1 MEKPNII
8 VINIDGL
15 GYGDIGCYG
24 SERNKTPNID
34 KLAEDIGET
43 TDVAEK
49 FPEQVAKITEVADY
63 YRKELGDDYTGTK
76 GRNCREKG
84 FVKEFGFRTQYDPR
98 HPYMIALYDLDD
110 AKEKK

>member
-8 VINIDGL
+8 VINIDDL

-43 TDVAEK
+43 TDVAE
-49 FPEQVAKITEVADY
+49 
-63 YRKELGDDYTGTK
+63 
-76 GRNCREKG
+76 
-84 FVKEFGFRTQYDPR
+84 
-98 HPYMIALYDLDD
+98 
-110 AKEKK
+110 